1 MVKVDFGY
9 AVATVSGGQWSS
21 DDTELV
27 TLLESIAPLY
37 GISGAEPDRDM
48 ALALNAIEVLGGE
61 ITEADKPES
70 DDGVI
75 Y

>member
-1 MVKVDFGY
+1 MVKIDFGY

-21 DDTELV
+21 DDAELV
-27 TLLESIAPLY
+27 PLLESIAPLY
-37 GISGAEPDRDM
+37 GVSGSEPDRDM
-48 ALALNAIEVLGGE
+48 ALALNAIGLFGGK
-61 ITEADKPES
+61 ITEADTPEA